1 MIHMAWVALAALILV
16 TSDASAQT
24 RLRMA
29 NWLPPSHPLVAEI
42 MVPWSKAVEEATQGR
57 VSIEIMQ
64 APLGPPPAHFDFAV
78 NGIADI
84 TYGVH
89 NYTPGRFPTTELAEL
104 PFLSDSA
111 RDLSVAYWRIY
122 DRYLKAANEQRGVQV
137 LGVFVHGPGQL
148 YTTER
153 AIGSIEDLRGLKIR
167 IGGGVAQ
174 EVAKAIG
181 VVPIQAPVTQA
192 YEILSQGVADGIQFP
207 AESIGFFNL
216 QDVVRHGVLF
226 PGGLYTVSFFVAMNQ
241 ARWSA
246 LADADRQAIASVSG
260 ERLARLAGEAW
271 DRADARGRQQMKAA
285 GVVEKPASGDLL
297 AAIRADVQPVIDQTL
312 ERIQAKGVDARAA
325 YEALKREVAA
335 VRAGS

>member
-1 MIHMAWVALAALILV
+1 MMIRMAWVALAALILV
-16 TSDASAQT
+16 TSDATAQT

-29 NWLPPSHPLVAEI
+29 NWLPPSHPLVAEV

-111 RDLSVAYWRIY
+111 RNLSVAYWRIY

-148 YTTER
+148 YTTKRE
-153 AIGSIEDLRGLKIR
+153 IGSIEDLRGLKIR

-207 AESIGFFNL
+207 AEFDRLL
-216 QDVVRHGVLF
+216 QPPERRSPRRSVPWRALHGELLRCHEPGALER
-226 PGGLYTVSFFVAMNQ
+226 PGGCRQ
-241 ARWSA
+241 AG
-246 LADADRQAIASVSG
+246 DRQRLGGASG
-260 ERLARLAGEAW
+260 AAG
-271 DRADARGRQQMKAA
+271 RRGLGPRGRTRS
-285 GVVEKPASGDLL
+285 PADEGSGRGRE
-297 AAIRADVQPVIDQTL
+297 ASIR
-312 ERIQAKGVDARAA
+312 
-325 YEALKREVAA
+325 
-335 VRAGS
+335 

>member
-1 MIHMAWVALAALILV
+1 MDGARRADLGDERGYGA
-16 TSDASAQT
+16 DAPAHGD
-24 RLRMA
+24 
-29 NWLPPSHPLVAEI
+29 WLPPSHPLVAEV
-42 MVPWSKAVEEATQGR
+42 MVPWSNAVEEATQGR

-111 RDLSVAYWRIY
+111 RDLSVSYWQIS

-148 YTTER
+148 YTTKRE
-153 AIGSIEDLRGLKIR
+153 IGSIEDLRGLKIR

-181 VVPIQAPVTQA
+181 VVPNRAPVTRPT
-192 YEILSQGVADGIQFP
+192 ILFQGVADGIQFP
-207 AESIGFFNL
+207 AGIRSASSTS
-216 QDVVRHGVLF
+216 R
-226 PGGLYTVSFFVAMNQ
+226 TSF
-241 ARWSA
+241 
-246 LADADRQAIASVSG
+246 
-260 ERLARLAGEAW
+260 
-271 DRADARGRQQMKAA
+271 AA
-285 GVVEKPASGDLL
+285 AFCS
-297 AAIRADVQPVIDQTL
+297 
-312 ERIQAKGVDARAA
+312 
-325 YEALKREVAA
+325 
-335 VRAGS
+335 RAGFTR